1 METERNNTKAV
12 AAISCFNEAKYVGMV
27 VAAALMHVDT
37 VIVVDDGSTDGTGQV
52 AQAAGAHVV
61 QHSHQMG
68 AGAAAR
74 SCLQAGLNQDADVLV
89 TLDGDG
95 QHDANEIPDVMAP
108 VLQGQSDL
116 VIGSRFMGKSNN
128 VAAYR
133 RFGIWVITALYN
145 VGAAVTVADAQS
157 GFRAYG
163 RQALETLSITENGFG
178 FSVETLVEA
187 RRAGLRI
194 CEVPISCF
202 YHSESHSLNPVVHGV
217 TVALDVVR
225 QRILTPNPYHHGRLI
240 GPSRQAKLHE

>member
-1 METERNNTKAV
+1 MKTEKNDMKVV
-12 AAISCFNEAKYVGMV
+12 AAISCLNEATYIGAV

-52 AQAAGAHVV
+52 AEAAGAHVV
-61 QHSHQMG
+61 RHSRRMG

-74 SCLQAGLNQDADVLV
+74 SCLQAGLDQDADVLV

-95 QHDANEIPDVMAP
+95 QHNANEIPDVIAP
-108 VLQGQSDL
+108 VLEGESDL

-157 GFRAYG
+157 GFRSYS
-163 RQALETLSITENGFG
+163 RRALETLTITENGFG

-187 RRAGLRI
+187 RRAGLHI
-194 CEVPISCF
+194 SEVPISCF
-202 YHSESHSLNPVVHGV
+202 YHSESHSLNPVIHGV

-225 QRILTPNPYHHGRLI
+225 QRMLTPNPYRNGHLVA
-240 GPSRQAKLHE
+240 PSRQVRFHE